1 MRRLGSA
8 KRVSERDKQ
17 LMAELKDVVAR
28 HVPGASLILYG
39 SAARGKRAPDSDY
52 DVVILTGRRL
62 SSAEERLLDRAIYDL
77 QVERGVVLSAAV
89 YSEEEWRRP
98 LLRASPYWKN
108 VAREG
113 ILV

>member
-28 HVPGASLILYG
+28 QVPGASLILYG